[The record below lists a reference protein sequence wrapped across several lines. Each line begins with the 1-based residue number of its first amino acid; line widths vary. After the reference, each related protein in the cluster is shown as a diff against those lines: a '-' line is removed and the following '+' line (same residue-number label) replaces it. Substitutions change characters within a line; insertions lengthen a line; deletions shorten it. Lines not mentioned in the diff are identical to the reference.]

1 MVQVLESD
9 FPEPCRVKSAL
20 PGGRRIKNWPDPSL
34 PQEGLT
40 LGTGKEWQLFFAWS
54 GPGPGDACPCSSLG
68 AQAPETLTFF
78 FFFLQAAHNVCCECC
93 RTSPRSIAGLSPCP
107 ARDRRMRSLL
117 KAVQRALSSSPRVL
131 RRAPLSLSCSRL
143 RRCWT

>member
-78 FFFLQAAHNVCCECC
+78 FFFYKLLTMFAVSAAEQVPAALLACPHALLV
-93 RTSPRSIAGLSPCP
+93 TAGC
-107 ARDRRMRSLL
+107 
-117 KAVQRALSSSPRVL
+117 VH
-131 RRAPLSLSCSRL
+131 C
-143 RRCWT
+143 